1 MILHAGPV
9 GQMVMLLLLFF
20 SVVSWS
26 IIFMKFKLFRK
37 IRLDSE
43 DFLETFWTS
52 GNLNEASEAAEEFV
66 YSPEAAVFNAG
77 FSELKKINKIR
88 ARGEDSSPET
98 LEMQLATMDNL
109 KRALRKAEDEEINKF
124 GNLLPFLATTGS
136 ATPFI
141 GLFGTVWGIMVSF
154 HDIGQ
159 RGSASLAVVAPGIS
173 EALVATAAGLAAAIP
188 AVIFYNYFSNKLT
201 GIQYNTQSF
210 STDFLNLVERDLLS
224 RV

>member
-37 IRLDSE
+37 VRLDSE

-66 YSPEAAVFNAG
+66 YSPEASVFNAG

-88 ARGEDSSPET
+88 ARGEDAGPET

-109 KRALRKAEDEEINKF
+109 KRALRKAEDEEVNKF
-124 GNLLPFLATTGS
+124 GSLLPFLATTGS

-188 AVIFYNYFSNKLT
+188 AVIFFNYFSNKLT
-201 GIQYNTQSF
+201 AVQYNTQSF